1 MTVRGVHHF
10 AYSTTEAER
19 EIEFHERVLGLR
31 CVRREPVTLRGRSAE
46 RITFGVTEDPA
57 QGFLVAF
64 CLGADG
70 PTGRQGSNGPK
81 APNLAVP
88 AGSLDYWQA
97 RLHDA
102 HHDGEVEEVLGTKR
116 LGFTAPS
123 GVPYVLVES
132 DRPGQGRAT
141 GDVDPAAAIG
151 GLHSVTISLMDVRE
165 THAFLLDLLG
175 AEHVSQ
181 DLASGYYR
189 LGAADGAGIELVHE
203 PYRAPGTW
211 TYAVGTPHHVGL
223 TTDARE
229 GVSDLLRDA
238 GYPDVS
244 GVVPGQD
251 YSSVWVRTPGG
262 ALVDLVDLAAAPA
275 PGA

>member
-10 AYSTTEAER
+10 AYSTTEADR

-31 CVRREPVTLRGRSAE
+31 CVRREPVRLRGRAGE
-46 RITFGVTEDPA
+46 QVTFGVTADPA
-57 QGFLVAF
+57 QGFLVAY

-81 APNLAVP
+81 SPNLAVP
-88 AGSLDYWQA
+88 AGSLDHWQA

-102 HHDGEVEEVLGTKR
+102 HCTTEVDELLGTKR
-116 LGFTAPS
+116 LGFTAPNR
-123 GVPYVLVES
+123 VPYTLVEGAQ
-132 DRPGQGRAT
+132 DGQAPVE
-141 GDVDPAAAIG
+141 GDGDPAVAIR

-175 AEHVSQ
+175 AEHVTQ
-181 DLASGYYR
+181 DLATGYYQ
-189 LGAADGAGIELVHE
+189 LSSPGTPGIELVHE

-211 TYAVGTPHHVGL
+211 TYAVGTPHHIGL
-223 TTDARE
+223 TAEGRE
-229 GVSDLLRDA
+229 HLCELLRDA

-244 GVVPGQD
+244 DVVPGTD
-251 YSSVWVRTPGG
+251 HSSVWVRTPGG
-262 ALVDLVDLAAAPA
+262 ALVDLVAPTT
-275 PGA
+275 GEG

>member
-10 AYSTTEAER
+10 AYSTTEADR

-31 CVRREPVTLRGRSAE
+31 CVRREPVRLRGRAGE
-46 RITFGVTEDPA
+46 QVTFGVTADPA
-57 QGFLVAF
+57 QGFLVAY

-81 APNLAVP
+81 SPNLAVP
-88 AGSLDYWQA
+88 AGSLDHWQA

-102 HHDGEVEEVLGTKR
+102 HVETEVDEVLGSKR
-116 LGFTAPS
+116 LNFTAPS
-123 GVPYVLVES
+123 RVPYTLVEGAQ
-132 DRPGQGRAT
+132 DGQAPVD
-141 GDVDPAAAIG
+141 GDGDGDPAVAIR

-175 AEHVSQ
+175 AEHVTQ
-181 DLASGYYR
+181 DLATGYYQ
-189 LGAADGAGIELVHE
+189 LSSPGTPGIELVHE

-211 TYAVGTPHHVGL
+211 TYAVGTPHHIGL
-223 TTDARE
+223 TAEGRE
-229 GVSDLLRDA
+229 HLCELLRDA

-244 GVVPGQD
+244 DVVPGTD
-251 YSSVWVRTPGG
+251 HSSVWVRTPGG
-262 ALVDLVDLAAAPA
+262 ALVDLVAPTT
-275 PGA
+275 GEG

>member
-10 AYSTTEAER
+10 AYSTTEADR
-19 EIEFHERVLGLR
+19 EIEFHEKVLGLR
-31 CVRREPVTLRGRSAE
+31 CVRREPVTLRGRSSE
-46 RITFGVTEDPA
+46 RVTFGVTDDPT
-57 QGFLVAF
+57 QGFLLAF

-81 APNLAVP
+81 SPNLAVP

-102 HHDGEVEEVLGTKR
+102 HRDCEVDEVLGTKR

-123 GVPYVLVES
+123 GVSYTLVES
-132 DRPGQGRAT
+132 GQTDQEFQAS
-141 GDVDPAAAIG
+141 GDVDPAAAIT

-175 AEHVSQ
+175 AEHVTQ
-181 DLASGYYR
+181 DLASGYYQ
-189 LGAADGAGIELVHE
+189 LAAPGSAGIELVHE

-211 TYAVGTPHHVGL
+211 TYAVGTPHHIGL

-244 GVVPGQD
+244 SVVAGTD

-262 ALVDLVDLAAAPA
+262 ALVDLVDPST
-275 PGA
+275 GEG